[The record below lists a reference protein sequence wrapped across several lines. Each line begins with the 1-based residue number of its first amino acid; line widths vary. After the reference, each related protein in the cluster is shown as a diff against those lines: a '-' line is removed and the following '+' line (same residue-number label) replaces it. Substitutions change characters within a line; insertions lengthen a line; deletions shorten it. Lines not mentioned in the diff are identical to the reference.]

1 MGFGKP
7 TKNIEVSYKEIL
19 MIERYSRP
27 QMKKVWSDESKFD
40 KWLEV
45 EIAVCDAWA
54 ELGVIQREAIS
65 RIKLAKC
72 NIKRMEEI
80 LKDTHHDM
88 TAFLGSVSESLG
100 EESRFIHLGL
110 TSSDVMDTALSLQ
123 IVEAA
128 EILTRDIRGLTS
140 ALAQKAMEHK
150 YTAMIGRTHGIHAE
164 PITFGLKL
172 ALWVEET
179 RRNLQRISEAR
190 KIIAVGKISGAVGTY
205 ATVPPEIEQKAC
217 RKLGLAPAP
226 VSNQVLQR
234 DRHAEFVTTLAIIAG
249 SLEKFATEIR
259 ALQRTEVLEAEEPF
273 SAKQTGSSAM
283 PHKRNPEL
291 CERICGVARLL
302 RGYALTS
309 LENIA
314 LWHERDI
321 SHSSTERI
329 ILPDACLILDY
340 ALAIFTSVIKDL
352 QVYPRRMKKNI
363 ELTKGLVFSQR
374 VMLTLI
380 DKGLSREK
388 AYELVQRNAMKAWKG
403 NKGFL
408 SLLKADPEVIDTL
421 PQKELESLFDY
432 QYYLRYIDEIF
443 ERLGLTRA
451 QWKGTVT
458 ESTGLSPRA
467 I

>member
-1 MGFGKP
+1 
-7 TKNIEVSYKEIL
+7 
-19 MIERYSRP
+19 MIKRYSRP
-27 QMKKVWSDESKFD
+27 QMERVWADESRFN

-54 ELGVIQREAIS
+54 EMGIIPREAMPK
-65 RIKLAKC
+65 IKLARC

-80 LKDTHHDM
+80 LRETHHDM
-88 TAFLGSVSESLG
+88 TAFLGSVAKSLG

-110 TSSDVMDTALSLQ
+110 TSSDVIDTALSLQ
-123 IVEAA
+123 MVEAA
-128 EILTRDIRGLTS
+128 EILFQDIKELIS

-150 YTAMIGRTHGIHAE
+150 YTLMAGRTHGVHAE

-172 ALWVEET
+172 AIWVEEM
-179 RRNLQRISEAR
+179 RRNLQRLTEAKR
-190 KIIAVGKISGAVGTY
+190 VIAVGKISGAVGTY
-205 ATVPPEIEQKAC
+205 ATVPPEVEQKAC

-226 VSNQVLQR
+226 VSNQILQR
-234 DRHAEFVTTLAIIAG
+234 DRYAQFMTTLAIIAG

-259 ALQRTEVLEAEEPF
+259 GLQRTEVGEAGEPF
-273 SAKQTGSSAM
+273 GTGQTGSSAM

-291 CERICGVARLL
+291 CERICGLARLI

-329 ILPDACLILDY
+329 ILPDSCLVLDY
-340 ALAIFTSVIKDL
+340 CLALFTSVIKGL
-352 QVYPRRMKKNI
+352 EIYPQKMKKNI

-374 VMLTLI
+374 VMLALI
-380 DKGLSREK
+380 DKGLSRQK

-403 NKGFL
+403 NKGFFN
-408 SLLKADPEVIDTL
+408 LLKADPEVTATL
-421 PQKELESLFDY
+421 SPKELEPLFDY
-432 QYYLRYIDEIF
+432 QYYLRHVDEIF

-451 QWKGTVT
+451 QWKDSVT
-458 ESTGLSPRA
+458 EPTKLTPRA
-467 I
+467 T